1 MRVRISRSVAIALL
15 HFHAAWVLSL
25 LASLPADAQQIH
37 FTDVTQQAGLIK
49 PLAGSMG
56 HGAAWGDWN
65 GDGLVDLYVGTF
77 SDRPSDEY
85 QPAPGPVRNQ
95 LFRNTGEGRF
105 EKVAKTPAAMFGR
118 TSGALFVDLDNNG
131 TLELYVANNCKGKT
145 RLTTQPQRSAQ
156 LRRSNLFRNT
166 GETLVDITA
175 SSGACPTPPHTT
187 RNIGA
192 LDYDN
197 DGLLDLLVV
206 GDRFTKTPR
215 TVLYRNRGDLTFE
228 DVTQKAGLPE
238 GLFGLGLAIAD
249 LNGDSL
255 PDFFVGHSNRMFLSV
270 GEGKYRESAELNK
283 ALAWQ
288 PLDGEDWP
296 CGAAFGDLNRD
307 GRLDLVV
314 GIHSERARNRV
325 YLNEGIVDGTPRL
338 RDITKSAGL
347 PAELPNKSP
356 HVEIQ
361 DFDND
366 GLPDLYFSTAWHDT
380 DGSITPMIFRNMG
393 VTRGVPRFKLAR
405 AIKKNDRIV
414 YFPAGPSADYDH
426 DGRIDLLLVNWFAG
440 NHTRLLRNQSQSQHW
455 LDVQVEGRSIN
466 RMGIG
471 SKVRL
476 YEAGHLGETK
486 HSLGYQEI
494 TIGYGYA
501 SGQEAVCHFGLGKV
515 SKVDLVATL
524 PNGQV
529 IEQRNIEVDRRLS
542 ITQPKQDK

>member
-1 MRVRISRSVAIALL
+1 MRVRVLLSVAVALL
-15 HFHAAWVLSL
+15 HFHAVWVLTL
-25 LASLPADAQQIH
+25 LAPLPADAQQIH
-37 FTDVTQQAGLIK
+37 FTDVTRQAGLVQ

-77 SDRPSDEY
+77 SDRPDGEY
-85 QPAPGPVRNQ
+85 RPAPGPVGNQ
-95 LFRNTGEGRF
+95 LFRNMGDGSF
-105 EKVAKTPAAMFGR
+105 EKVAETATAFFGR

-175 SSGACPTPPHTT
+175 SCGACPTPPHTT
-187 RNIGA
+187 RNIGV

-215 TVLYRNRGDLTFE
+215 TVLYRNLGDLKFE

-249 LNGDSL
+249 LNGDNL
-255 PDFFVGHSNRMFLSV
+255 PDFFVGHSNRMFLST
-270 GEGKYRESAELNK
+270 GDGKYRESTELNK
-283 ALAWQ
+283 TLAWQ

-314 GIHSERARNRV
+314 GIHSVRARNRV
-325 YLNEGIVDGTPRL
+325 YLNEGIVDGTPRF
-338 RDITKSAGL
+338 RDISKSTGL

-366 GLPDLYFSTAWHDT
+366 GWPDLYFSTAWHDT
-380 DGSITPMIFRNMG
+380 DGSVTPMIYRNTG
-393 VTRGVPRFKLAR
+393 GKQGVPRFELAR
-405 AIKKNDRIV
+405 IIKKNDRIV
-414 YFPAGPSADYDH
+414 YFPAGPSADYDR
-426 DGRIDLLLVNWFAG
+426 DGRIDLLLVNWFEG
-440 NHTRLLRNQSQSQHW
+440 NHTRLLHNESKPHHW
-455 LDVQVEGRSIN
+455 LDVRVEGRSVN

-471 SKVRL
+471 SKIRL
-476 YEAGHLGETK
+476 YEAGHLGDPK
-486 HSLGYQEI
+486 KMLGYQEI

-501 SGQEAVCHFGLGKV
+501 SGQEAVCHFGLAK
-515 SKVDLVATL
+515 SNKVDLVVTL
-524 PNGQV
+524 PNGKV
-529 IEQRNIEVDRRLS
+529 IEQRGIETDRRLLLK
-542 ITQPKQDK
+542 QPK